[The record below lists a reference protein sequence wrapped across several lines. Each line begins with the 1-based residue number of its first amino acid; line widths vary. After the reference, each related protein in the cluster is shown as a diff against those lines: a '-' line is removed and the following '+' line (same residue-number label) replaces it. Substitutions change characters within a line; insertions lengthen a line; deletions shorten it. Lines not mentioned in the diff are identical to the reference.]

1 MVREQPA
8 YLKDSTQFIGE
19 VTALPIG
26 PEDIQ
31 VTVDVKSLY
40 TCIPTQE
47 GLDACYRTWQ
57 KSEMT
62 NLQQP
67 PAETLRHM
75 LEMVLKLNVIEFD
88 RKHYLQIFGTSMGAA
103 LAPSYTNIFMGD
115 LEEKMLSTATV
126 KPKYCKRF
134 IQYMAYS

>member
-1 MVREQPA
+1 
-8 YLKDSTQFIGE
+8 
-19 VTALPIG
+19 
-26 PEDIQ
+26 
-31 VTVDVKSLY
+31 
-40 TCIPTQE
+40 
-47 GLDACYRTWQ
+47 
-57 KSEMT
+57 
-62 NLQQP
+62 
-67 PAETLRHM
+67 M